1 MEQNKIQYDIDRQTA
16 KISALSSGNV
26 SKYEYLTCKDVSPEN
41 DLLETAATI
50 KRFEYSPLDRE
61 LKTQTD
67 IANKQYQKLDDSF
80 KLDKIIK
87 KEEPALENYSKSNL
101 NSRNLL

>member
-1 MEQNKIQYDIDRQTA
+1 M
-16 KISALSSGNV
+16 
-26 SKYEYLTCKDVSPEN
+26 TCKDVLPEN

-50 KRFEYSPLDRE
+50 KRFEYSPLDKE

-87 KEEPALENYSKSNL
+87 KEEPAL
-101 NSRNLL
+101 